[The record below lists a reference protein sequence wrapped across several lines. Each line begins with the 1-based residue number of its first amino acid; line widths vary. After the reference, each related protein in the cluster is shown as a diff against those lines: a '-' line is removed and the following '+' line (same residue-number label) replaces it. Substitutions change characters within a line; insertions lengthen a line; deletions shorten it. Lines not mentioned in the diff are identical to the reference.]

1 MMSSI
6 SRNVSTISENRTA
19 RRWSRSLSYALPREL
34 PDLWQYD
41 HFQFRVD
48 HGGILRIGLVILSCI
63 GHTVFA
69 NERLILNSI
78 LQKLVEAWRNRAI
91 PAKAASFALV
101 GVVNT
106 LIDVNVFAI
115 AYALVGIPLIPAN
128 VLAWFIAVSFSYAAN
143 AMTTFGPES
152 GQVLTVKD
160 YVRFVISGAAGG
172 LIATTALVIASGF
185 FSVIAAKLISIFA
198 GFAANFLLSNFYVF
212 RPKRTES
219 E

>member
-1 MMSSI
+1 L
-6 SRNVSTISENRTA
+6 V
-19 RRWSRSLSYALPREL
+19 YALLREL
-34 PDLWQYD
+34 PDLRRYV
-41 HFQFRVD
+41 HFQFRVH

-69 NERLILNSI
+69 NERLILNSL

-115 AYALVGIPLIPAN
+115 AYGIFDILLIPAN
-128 VLAWFIAVSFSYAAN
+128 LLAWLVAVSFSYAAN

-152 GQVLTVKD
+152 GQVLTVRD
-160 YVRFVISGAAGG
+160 YVKFVMSGAAGG
-172 LIATTALVIASGF
+172 LIATTALVIASKF
-185 FSVIAAKLISIFA
+185 VPVITAKLISIFA

-212 RPKRTES
+212 RSKRGDS

>member
-115 AYALVGIPLIPAN
+115 AYALVGIPLIPA
-128 VLAWFIAVSFSYAAN
+128 
-143 AMTTFGPES
+143 
-152 GQVLTVKD
+152 K
-160 YVRFVISGAAGG
+160 RAG
-172 LIATTALVIASGF
+172 VVYR
-185 FSVIAAKLISIFA
+185 SVIFVCGECHDDVWSGKWSGLD
-198 GFAANFLLSNFYVF
+198 GQGL
-212 RPKRTES
+212 R
-219 E
+219 

>member
-1 MMSSI
+1 
-6 SRNVSTISENRTA
+6 
-19 RRWSRSLSYALPREL
+19 
-34 PDLWQYD
+34 
-41 HFQFRVD
+41 
-48 HGGILRIGLVILSCI
+48 
-63 GHTVFA
+63 
-69 NERLILNSI
+69 LNSL

-91 PAKAASFALV
+91 SAKVASFALV

-115 AYALVGIPLIPAN
+115 AYAIFGIPLIPAN
-128 VLAWFIAVSFSYAAN
+128 LLAWFIAVSFSYAAN

-152 GQVLTVKD
+152 GQVLTIRD
-160 YVRFVISGAAGG
+160 YVKFVMSGAAGG

-185 FSVIAAKLISIFA
+185 FSVITAKLISIFA

-212 RPKRTES
+212 RSKRGDS